1 LRILAWI
8 KIQEYQHQFEFMFR
22 SQPVEHELVRRSTRH
37 LCPGRFWFLGFSIA
51 CVHAERGGR
60 QRLVVGLG
68 PGDLRAHR
76 VVPKSGGRGDNPA
89 AKHYQIAF
97 EFERRGVTGEDGRAG
112 QLECGLWRQRGA
124 PASRIAT
131 SAGERGRPE
140 ARLARDPRGHVA
152 VCAGCRAWAHG
163 PWPVR
168 CSCSVLP
175 LGHWWVVTPPPRHGT
190 IHTPSVGWTAERAWP
205 ETCSTSTPHA
215 LDRSGS
221 DEF

>member
-1 LRILAWI
+1 MDQDSRISAPVLIYVQVSA
-8 KIQEYQHQFEFMFR
+8 
-22 SQPVEHELVRRSTRH
+22 SQAQVVRRSTRH
-37 LCPGRFWFLGFSIA
+37 LLRFFNCL
-51 CVHAERGGR
+51 CTLHADRGGR
-60 QRLVVGLG
+60 QRLVVGLGG

-112 QLECGLWRQRGA
+112 QLECGLWRQRSPPACRGERKARGPFSSRSPWARGCVCRVPRLGPRSVAGEMLVLGA
-124 PASRIAT
+124 PT
-131 SAGERGRPE
+131 RP
-140 ARLARDPRGHVA
+140 LVA
-152 VCAGCRAWAHG
+152 
-163 PWPVR
+163 
-168 CSCSVLP
+168 
-175 LGHWWVVTPPPRHGT
+175 PPPR
-190 IHTPSVGWTAERAWP
+190 P

>member
-1 LRILAWI
+1 MDQDSRISAPVLIYVQVSA
-8 KIQEYQHQFEFMFR
+8 
-22 SQPVEHELVRRSTRH
+22 SQAQVVRRSTRH
-37 LCPGRFWFLGFSIA
+37 LLRFFNCL
-51 CVHAERGGR
+51 CTLHADRGGR
-60 QRLVVGLG
+60 QRLVVGLGG

-112 QLECGLWRQRGA
+112 QLECGLWRQRS
-124 PASRIAT
+124 PAGSRIAT

-175 LGHWWVVTPPPRHGT
+175 LGH
-190 IHTPSVGWTAERAWP
+190 S
-205 ETCSTSTPHA
+205 
-215 LDRSGS
+215 
-221 DEF
+221 